1 MRKSNQEITDQDII
15 EEILSGAFICRI
27 AMTDGAK
34 PYLLP
39 FNYGYKERCIYIHSA
54 PEGKKIEILSKF
66 PEVCFE
72 VEDTFSIIQG
82 SKACSWSTLYRSV
95 VGYGSIEIITDP
107 EIKRNGL
114 EIIMAQHGAP
124 QEIDFDPGQLDRM
137 VLLKLTITSI
147 TGKQSSNWNK
157 LTPNT

>member
-1 MRKSNQEITDQDII
+1 MRKNNQEITDRDII

-39 FNYGYKERCIYIHSA
+39 FNYGYKDRCIYIHSA
-54 PEGKKIEILSKF
+54 PEGKKIELLREF

-72 VEDTFSIIQG
+72 VEDTVRIIPG
-82 SKACSWSTLYRSV
+82 SKACNWSTLYRSA
-95 VGYGSIEIITDP
+95 VGYGRVEIITDP
-107 EIKRNGL
+107 AIKRHGL

-124 QEIDFDPGQLDRM
+124 NEIDFDTGQLDRM
-137 VLLKLTITSI
+137 VLLKLIITSV

-157 LTPNT
+157 LTPNP